1 MRTREETLS
10 QKERCPFLVL
20 GTHTHPAPQVSE
32 PPVAL
37 ALPLNARHVCSRR
50 SSTPVRGTGNKRTS
64 QGARTTAAGAVSAPP
79 RPSPP
84 RPRAL
89 SNPDSAASSRL
100 IFAEDLVQQ
109 CPRPTCSP
117 LGFLPRRPEHAEP
130 TALNRLLWGASLH
143 SAPGRIPPPP
153 QKKSWPNTAASHGSG
168 PTPSNPG
175 QRCGEQGWQP
185 RRPRSMPS
193 PGNLQGGAH
202 RPLPHPPR
210 PPGPSSTPSSA
221 GVHLPFWTR
230 REEGAGAGS
239 RRQRVPSREES
250 LCHIEEAVRRRRGR
264 QGVGTWPAARR
275 ALGSVPPAICAPVP
289 PRSPRPPRSRSLRPE
304 PGALR
309 LQPRRAPVA
318 AARPPATL
326 PLPLNSCAKYAAPHL
341 LGSRAAPNSSR
352 GSDERA
358 PRPLHSPLRRL
369 HAARN
374 LCAPRC
380 RRP

>member
-79 RPSPP
+79 RPNPP

-143 SAPGRIPPPP
+143 SAPGRIPRPPP
-153 QKKSWPNTAASHGSG
+153 KKSWPNTAASHGSG

-202 RPLPHPPR
+202 RLPPR
-210 PPGPSSTPSSA
+210 PSA
-221 GVHLPFWTR
+221 RSFLHPEFGR
-230 REEGAGAGS
+230 RPPTVLDQA
-239 RRQRVPSREES
+239 
-250 LCHIEEAVRRRRGR
+250 RRRRGR
-264 QGVGTWPAARR
+264 GLPKTACSVPGGKFVPYRGGGAEKAWAPGGGDVAGCEACSWVCPSCDLCARPSAEPAA
-275 ALGSVPPAICAPVP
+275 
-289 PRSPRPPRSRSLRPE
+289 
-304 PGALR
+304 
-309 LQPRRAPVA
+309 A
-318 AARPPATL
+318 AL
-326 PLPLNSCAKYAAPHL
+326 PLAAP
-341 LGSRAAPNSSR
+341 
-352 GSDERA
+352 
-358 PRPLHSPLRRL
+358 
-369 HAARN
+369 
-374 LCAPRC
+374 
-380 RRP
+380 

>member
-1 MRTREETLS
+1 MRSPRPSTDCSGVPLS
-10 QKERCPFLVL
+10 IARQGGFR
-20 GTHTHPAPQVSE
+20 
-32 PPVAL
+32 PPPKKKL
-37 ALPLNARHVCSRR
+37 AQYRRVPRIRPDPIQSR
-50 SSTPVRGTGNKRTS
+50 PKVRGTGV
-64 QGARTTAAGAVSAPP
+64 AAPTPEKHAQPGQPP
-79 RPSPP
+79 R
-84 RPRAL
+84 
-89 SNPDSAASSRL
+89 
-100 IFAEDLVQQ
+100 
-109 CPRPTCSP
+109 
-117 LGFLPRRPEHAEP
+117 RRPP
-130 TALNRLLWGASLH
+130 
-143 SAPGRIPPPP
+143 AP
-153 QKKSWPNTAASHGSG
+153 
-168 PTPSNPG
+168 
-175 QRCGEQGWQP
+175 
-185 RRPRSMPS
+185 
-193 PGNLQGGAH
+193 
-202 RPLPHPPR
+202 PHPPR

>member
-1 MRTREETLS
+1 MRS
-10 QKERCPFLVL
+10 
-20 GTHTHPAPQVSE
+20 
-32 PPVAL
+32 
-37 ALPLNARHVCSRR
+37 
-50 SSTPVRGTGNKRTS
+50 
-64 QGARTTAAGAVSAPP
+64 P
-79 RPSPP
+79 RPSTDCSGVPLSIA
-84 RPRAL
+84 RQGGFRA
-89 SNPDSAASSRL
+89 
-100 IFAEDLVQQ
+100 
-109 CPRPTCSP
+109 
-117 LGFLPRRPEHAEP
+117 
-130 TALNRLLWGASLH
+130 
-143 SAPGRIPPPP
+143 PP
-153 QKKSWPNTAASHGSG
+153 QKKVG
-168 PTPSNPG
+168 PIP
-175 QRCGEQGWQP
+175 P
-185 RRPRSMPS
+185 RPTDPAR
-193 PGNLQGGAH
+193 
-202 RPLPHPPR
+202 PHPIPAKGAGNRGGSPDAREACPARATSKEAPTGSPPAR